1 MSEQRRSD
9 KARARSHFRTERL
22 SEEGGKWYFA
32 TREGTMEGPY
42 SDKFKALEGLEAY
55 ITIVELHLVEEQI
68 ELARDPR
75 MLPTVH

>member
-1 MSEQRRSD
+1 MSNKRRTDEQ
-9 KARARSHFRTERL
+9 KGRSHFRTERL

-55 ITIVELHLVEEQI
+55 ITIVELHLVEEEI